1 MGETVKQCWPVT
13 CVDLY
18 HCEAVGRFI
27 VDQDIGHDM
36 ESLSASAR
44 KGLCLQASRPLV
56 PIGKRLFDGNAN
68 AVELVRV
75 VTRSAN
81 GVLHQEII
89 HCNAVPHGVN
99 ASVDNVPALQV
110 NGPGNSV
117 DKTRR

>member
-1 MGETVKQCWPVT
+1 MHCWPVT

-44 KGLCLQASRPLV
+44 KGLCLQASRHLV
-56 PIGKRLFDGNAN
+56 PLGKRLFDGNEI

-75 VTRSAN
+75 DNRSAQ
-81 GVLHQEII
+81 GVLPQEIRSYD
-89 HCNAVPHGVN
+89 HTSELQSPMVHYM
-99 ASVDNVPALQV
+99 SVLH
-110 NGPGNSV
+110 
-117 DKTRR
+117 

>member
-44 KGLCLQASRPLV
+44 KGLCLQASRHLV
-56 PIGKRLFDGNAN
+56 PIGKRLFDGNAH

-75 VTRSAN
+75 VKRSAK

-89 HCNAVPHGVN
+89 HCPAVPHGVN
-99 ASVDNVPALQV
+99 ASVDDVDRE
-110 NGPGNSV
+110 SV
-117 DKTRR
+117 GWGTGV